1 VTTQMVVVSAGTYH
15 LPFNRL
21 VDWMEPWVR
30 ANPTVHVVMQHGP
43 SRELPG
49 AENHGILP
57 YARLLELCSMA
68 DAIVLQG
75 GAGGVMDM
83 RQLQRV
89 PIVVPRIPVND
100 EVVDNHQLLF
110 TERAAE
116 LRTIRRATTAEQ
128 LWLFLDR
135 SLTGALDN
143 HAARTEP
150 TPGVSNVAELLTA
163 LPAPLSRSV
172 QRRRLSHSLAGVLG
186 RH

>member
-1 VTTQMVVVSAGTYH
+1 MVVVSAGTYH

-21 VDWMEPWVR
+21 VDWMEPWVA
-30 ANPTVHVVMQHGP
+30 ANPAVHVVMQHGP

-49 AENHGILP
+49 AENHEILP
-57 YARLLELCSMA
+57 YARLLELCSVA

-110 TERAAE
+110 TQRAAE
-116 LRTIRRATTAEQ
+116 LHTIRRATTAEE
-128 LWLFLDR
+128 LWRFLDN

-143 HAARTEP
+143 HAARAEP
-150 TPGVSNVAELLTA
+150 TPGVSNVAELLTV
-163 LPAPLSRSV
+163 LPAPIDPGIR
-172 QRRRLSHSLAGVLG
+172 RRRLGHALAGVLG
-186 RH
+186 RR

>member
-1 VTTQMVVVSAGTYH
+1 MVVVSAGTYH

-21 VDWMEPWVR
+21 VDWMEPWVL
-30 ANPTVHVVMQHGP
+30 ANAGVHVIMQHGP
-43 SRELPG
+43 GRPLPG
-49 AENHGILP
+49 AENHSILP
-57 YARLLELCSMA
+57 YAELLDLCAVA

-89 PIVVPRIPVND
+89 PIVVPRIPVNG

-116 LRTIRRATTAEQ
+116 LHTIRRATTANE
-128 LWLFLDR
+128 LWQFLDR

-143 HAARTEP
+143 HAERAEP
-150 TPGVSNVAELLTA
+150 TPGVSNVAELLAA
-163 LPAPLSRSV
+163 LPAPLSRGIR
-172 QRRRLSHSLAGVLG
+172 RRRLGHSLAGVLN
-186 RH
+186 RR